1 MSEPTSSG
9 KQPMD
14 ESRVAGIIKDM
25 GGVKALRERHEEVH
39 RVFARLDRERFNLM
53 EMYPDKWVAVGKD
66 GVLAVGDS
74 MEEVFAE
81 VESAGLSGSE
91 FEVEFLDSDP
101 PDLIL

>member
-1 MSEPTSSG
+1 MRDAADNM
-9 KQPMD
+9 KQPTV
-14 ESRVAGIIKDM
+14 EEYLKDLVEEH
-25 GGVKALRERHEEVH
+25 GGVKALRERKDKFHEALL
-39 RVFARLDRERFNLM
+39 RIDRDYSALM
-53 EMYPDKWVAVGKD
+53 EKYPNKWVAMGKD
-66 GVLAVGDS
+66 GVLAVADS